1 MGTPCSVASMFGRS
15 GESVLRPRCSW
26 ADDVTGH
33 SAGVQP
39 MEAFWVQII
48 HLYFPVT
55 VAIVAQLVFLI
66 LPVNLRTW
74 RTDLLNSWTYCGIQT
89 FMAGVLFLVVPR
101 VFELFKLSDGASFMA
116 ILAVFVAS
124 WWKVIRTIPLEATFT
139 VNSEPLDSPMVSFDS
154 FYNAERLR
162 QLGELAVDDPTAV
175 VRHRALR
182 EMLVRRRV
190 DKNLGDSADV

>member
-1 MGTPCSVASMFGRS
+1 MGTPCSVASMLGRS
-15 GESVLRPRCSW
+15 GESVLRQGCSW

-48 HLYFPVT
+48 HFYFPIT

-74 RTDLLNSWTYCGIQT
+74 RTDVLNSWTYCGIQT

-139 VNSEPLDSPMVSFDS
+139 VNSEPSDSPVVSFDS

-162 QLGELAVDDPTAV
+162 QLGELAVDDPAAAL
-175 VRHRALR
+175 RHRALR

-190 DKNLGDSADV
+190 DQNLGDSADV

>member
-1 MGTPCSVASMFGRS
+1 MGTPCSVASMLGRS
-15 GESVLRPRCSW
+15 GESVLRQRCSW

-74 RTDLLNSWTYCGIQT
+74 RTDVLNSWTYCGIQT
-89 FMAGVLFLVVPR
+89 FMAGVLFLAVPR
-101 VFELFKLSDGASFMA
+101 FFELFKLPDGASFMA

-124 WWKVIRTIPLEATFT
+124 WWKVIRTIPFEATFT
-139 VNSEPLDSPMVSFDS
+139 VNCEPSDSPLVSFDS

-175 VRHRALR
+175 VRHHALR

-190 DKNLGDSADV
+190 DQNSGYSP